1 MIRLSVAVL
10 TLALVVSACSGG
22 HGPSTPTSPTVPR
35 SPDPT
40 FTVSGTVTG
49 QGGAPVEGVR
59 VQVAGRQ
66 GITDGNGNYTLL
78 EVSRSRGG
86 ALALK
91 AGYAT
96 AREILEVSGDTR
108 FDVQLGSRIAIYT
121 LSGVV
126 SEMTPAGPTP
136 LEGARVDEYSCE
148 ELVPAPPFFPGKG
161 CLVSIVQTVRTDK
174 QGRYSFS
181 GLYPGRENSIGV
193 SKDGF
198 EDPFGISDGP
208 EGPGSNN
215 QAVTIDGDT
224 RLDVQ
229 LVRR

>member
-1 MIRLSVAVL
+1 MNRLPVVVTLAVTMTACGDRHDSLHPISPSVA
-10 TLALVVSACSGG
+10 
-22 HGPSTPTSPTVPR
+22 PSN
-35 SPDPT
+35 PT
-40 FTVSGTVTG
+40 FTVSGTVVG
-49 QGGAPVEGVR
+49 QGSAPVEGVE

-66 GITDGNGNYTLL
+66 GTTDGNGNYTLL
-78 EVSRSRGG
+78 EVPRSYGG

-91 AGYAT
+91 AGYAA
-96 AREILEVSGDTR
+96 AREILSVTGDTR
-108 FDVQLGSRIAIYT
+108 FDVQLGPRVAIYT

-126 SEMTPAGPTP
+126 SEVTPTGLTP

-148 ELVPAPPFFPGKG
+148 EVLPAPPFFPGKG
-161 CLVSIVQTVRTDK
+161 CPVLIFQTVITDK

-181 GLYPGRENSIGV
+181 GLYSGKENSIGV
-193 SKDGF
+193 SKEGF
-198 EDPFGISDGP
+198 EDPFGSSDGP
-208 EGPGSNN
+208 EGPGADS